1 MLLFNEEIV
10 AILNRYFEEE
20 DEFVQSIQLA
30 TWSLNIQFNNFSIC
44 CNARVFASIEG
55 KEYEWDDAPNLGP
68 WGALCRQIPKKSML
82 KSPNLLT
89 VDFISGDSIDFESEE
104 GPYESVIFDFSHKQ
118 DTLIMEVF

>member
-1 MLLFNEEIV
+1 MILFNEEIV

-30 TWSLNIQFNNFSIC
+30 TWSLSIQFNNFSVC

-55 KEYEWDDAPNLGP
+55 KEYVWDDAPNPGP
-68 WGALCRQIPKKSML
+68 WGALCRQIPKKAML

-89 VDFISGDSIDFESEE
+89 IDFISGDSIDFETEE
-104 GPYESVIFDFSHKQ
+104 GPYESVIFDFPPKQ
-118 DTLIMEVF
+118 DTLIMEIF